1 MRSAKDI
8 EIKPISVNAAN
19 SIVRKIHYSGKVV
32 NNSRLHFGVFLDGK
46 LEGAMQFGCSI
57 DIRKTQRLVADTG
70 WNDFIEL
77 NRMAFSDALPKF
89 SESRA
94 IGVAIRLIKKHY
106 PHIRWVISFSDAT
119 QCGDGVIYRASG
131 FVLTGIKK
139 NTQMLKMPD
148 GSIIAKKTLDSPPH
162 NKGGKFGSAIAR
174 ENGAKLLDG
183 FQLRY
188 VYFIDKS
195 YRQKLTVPELPFS
208 KIEEMGAGMYKG
220 QTRVTKATF
229 GDQPESGGAI
239 PTHTLQFIAPDNLSD
254 HGTID

>member
-8 EIKPISVNAAN
+8 EIRPISVGAAN

-94 IGVAIRLIKKHY
+94 IGIALRLIKKHY
-106 PHIRWVISFSDAT
+106 PQIKWVISYSDAT

-131 FVLTGIKK
+131 FILTGIKK

-148 GSIIAKKTLDSPPH
+148 GSILAKKTLDNPQHSR
-162 NKGGKFGSAIAR
+162 GGKFGSAIAKA
-174 ENGAKLLDG
+174 NGATLLPG

-188 VYFIDKS
+188 VYFINKL
-195 YRQKLTVPELPFS
+195 YREKLTVPELPFS
-208 KIEEMGAGMYKG
+208 EIDKMGAAMYKG
-220 QTRVTKATF
+220 IKRVTKATF
-229 GDQPESGGAI
+229 GDQSESGGAI
-239 PTHTLQFIAPDNLSD
+239 PTHTLQSI
-254 HGTID
+254 

>member
-106 PHIRWVISFSDAT
+106 PHIRWVISYSDAT

-139 NTQMLKMPD
+139 NTTMLRMPD
-148 GSIIAKKTLDSPPH
+148 GSVVADKTLNDHPLKNSGWW
-162 NKGGKFGSAIAR
+162 KKR
-174 ENGAKLLDG
+174 GAKPLVG

-195 YRQKLTVPELPFS
+195 YREKLTVPELPFS